1 MQRIGVVLEG
11 GGVKGAYQAGVFK
24 AFSELNV
31 RFDGVVGTS
40 IGAVNGA
47 LYLQG
52 GYEKI
57 ESVWK
62 TVRLNTVF
70 DFTDEE
76 IEKVLDL
83 KVAPAVVE
91 YFKRRL
97 AEKGSLIEKS
107 YLKAQEFFRNSVDED
122 AIRNSGKDFGV
133 VTFNISDLKPVEIMM
148 SKIESGKLAD
158 FVIASATFP
167 IFPPKVIDG
176 KKYIDGGVY
185 DNMPINLLARNGYDK
200 MLVIRTNPMTK
211 KPKRPIE
218 KDGLEIYYIAPS
230 EDLGKAMAFSSS
242 RVKKF
247 MEMGYHDAHFYWDMG
262 LKDFLQDDGMPDT
275 SSLQMEII

>member
-1 MQRIGVVLEG
+1 MKKLGVVLEG
-11 GGVKGAYQAGVFK
+11 GGVKGAYQAGVFR
-24 AFSELNV
+24 ALAEFNV
-31 RFDGVVGTS
+31 EFDGIVGTS

-52 GYEKI
+52 GYDKI
-57 ESVWK
+57 ENVWK
-62 TVRLNTVF
+62 NVRLNTVF

-76 IEKVLDL
+76 LEKIVDMQ
-83 KVAPAVVE
+83 VAPAVVE

-97 AEKGSLIEKS
+97 SEKGTLIEKS
-107 YLKAQEFFRNSVDED
+107 YLKAQEFFKTSVDEV

-133 VTFNISDLKPVEIMM
+133 VTFNISDFKPVEIMM
-148 SKIESGKLAD
+148 SQIEIGKLED
-158 FVIASATFP
+158 YVIASATFP

-200 MLVIRTNPMTK
+200 MLVIRTNPMAQ
-211 KPKRPIE
+211 KPKRS
-218 KDGLEIYYIAPS
+218 LERDDLDIYYIAPS
-230 EDLGKAMAFSSS
+230 EDLGKAMAFTSS

-247 MEMGYHDAHFYWDMG
+247 MEMGYIDAHCCWDAG
-262 LKDFLQDDGMPDT
+262 LKEFLQDDAT
-275 SSLQMEII
+275 IESSAL

>member
-24 AFSELNV
+24 ALAELNV
-31 RFDGVVGTS
+31 QFDGVVGTS

-83 KVAPAVVE
+83 QVAPAVVD

-97 AEKGSLIEKS
+97 AEKGNLIEKS
-107 YLKAQEFFRNSVDED
+107 YLKAQEFFRNSVDENV
-122 AIRNSGKDFGV
+122 IRNSGKDFGV

-247 MEMGYHDAHFYWDMG
+247 MDKGYADAHFHWDAG
-262 LKDFLQDDGMPDT
+262 LKEFLQDDAILDS

>member
-1 MQRIGVVLEG
+1 MQHIGLVLEG

-24 AFSELNV
+24 ALAEFNV
-31 RFDGVVGTS
+31 QFDGVAGTS

-52 GYEKI
+52 GYQKI

-62 TVRLNTVF
+62 TVKLNTVF
-70 DFTDEE
+70 DFTDDE

-83 KVAPAVVE
+83 QVAPAVIE
-91 YFKRRL
+91 YFKRRVS
-97 AEKGSLIEKS
+97 EKGSLIEKS
-107 YLKAQEFFRNSVDED
+107 YLKSQEFFKNSVDET

-133 VTFNISDLKPVEIMM
+133 VTFNISDFKPVEIMM
-148 SKIESGKLAD
+148 SQIDDGSLAD

-185 DNMPINLLARNGYDK
+185 DNMPINLLARNGYNK
-200 MLVIRTNPMTK
+200 ILVIRTNPMTK

-218 KDGLEIYYIAPS
+218 RDGLDIYYIAPI
-230 EDLGKAMAFSSS
+230 EDLGKAMAFSST

-247 MEMGYHDAHFYWDMG
+247 MEMGYADAFSLWNAG
-262 LKDFLQDDGMPDT
+262 LKEFLQDDEGCY
-275 SSLQMEII
+275 QAVAQ